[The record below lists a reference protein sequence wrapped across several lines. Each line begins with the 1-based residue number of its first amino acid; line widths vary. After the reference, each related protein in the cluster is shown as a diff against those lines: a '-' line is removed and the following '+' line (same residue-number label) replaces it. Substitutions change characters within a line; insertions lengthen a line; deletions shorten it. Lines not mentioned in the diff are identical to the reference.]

1 MHATNEVIRACA
13 SCQKEH
19 GVTAVPGTSHGY
31 CQRHLVAM
39 WRQLPAS
46 PAMES
51 KIADI
56 LARPATEFP
65 PDLGELREAA

>member
-1 MHATNEVIRACA
+1 
-13 SCQKEH
+13 
-19 GVTAVPGTSHGY
+19 
-31 CQRHLVAM
+31 M